1 MKEIEEMIVTVD
13 KNKDGKINYSEF
25 RVGFANKLNEMNDK
39 FGSKLTHRIDIA
51 QMLWFYFYLIAIIF
65 IFKSYNRSIAA
76 SHIIPQQIPDSTNS
90 PHNAG

>member
-1 MKEIEEMIVTVD
+1 MIVTVD

-51 QMLWFYFYLIAIIF
+51 QML
-65 IFKSYNRSIAA
+65 
-76 SHIIPQQIPDSTNS
+76 
-90 PHNAG
+90 

>member
-1 MKEIEEMIVTVD
+1 MFQIQIHIIKLSNFAITVKEIEEMIVTVD

-51 QMLWFYFYLIAIIF
+51 QML
-65 IFKSYNRSIAA
+65 
-76 SHIIPQQIPDSTNS
+76 
-90 PHNAG
+90 